1 MTAQAL
7 ECFTTGVLP
16 AELRFCSAVRVGDL
30 VFVSGNIGNVAGE
43 VTLVE
48 GGVAAETRQCLE
60 HMKTGLEAA
69 DSAVDRVVEGTVFPA
84 DIADFQAV
92 NEVYAAY
99 FGGHRPARSTVAVNA
114 VAVNALAAS
123 AQVEIECIALA
134 G

>member
-16 AELRFCSAVRVGDL
+16 AELPFCSAVRVGDL

-43 VTLVE
+43 TTLVE
-48 GGVAAETRQCLE
+48 GGIAAETRQCLE
-60 HMKTGLEAA
+60 HMKKGLEAA
-69 DSAVDRVVEGTVFPA
+69 GSAVDRVVKCTVFLA
-84 DIADFQAV
+84 DIADFQAM
-92 NEVYAAY
+92 NEAYAAF
-99 FGGHRPARSTVAVNA
+99 FGAHRPARSTVAVNA
-114 VAVNALAAS
+114 LAVG